1 MTNIKISSSILSAD
15 FGKLNEEIKFIEDH
29 VDWIHIDVM
38 DGHFVPNITI
48 GAPVVKYIKSK
59 KPLDCHLMIENPEK
73 YILDFIK
80 AGASSISTHIELG
93 EESVRKSMKLTQNA
107 GLKYAVVVNPPT
119 PIEKVFPVL
128 DEIDYILIM
137 SVNPGFGGQSFIP
150 EVLEK
155 IKTIRKMKPDLE
167 IQIDGGINEET
178 YKSAIEAG
186 ANNLVAGSYIFKA
199 EDKIK
204 AIEILKN
211 IT

>member
-137 SVNPGFGGQSFIP
+137 SVNPGFGGQSFMP

>member
-1 MTNIKISSSILSAD
+1 LTNIKISSSILSAD

-137 SVNPGFGGQSFIP
+137 SVNPGFGGQSFMP